1 MPRARSPDTDAVSAL
16 VRGFQ
21 VLDCFASALR
31 PLGNGDV
38 AAATGIPKA
47 SVARLIGTLQTLG
60 HLRPAAER
68 ERYELAPGVMRLA
81 EAFLAGLD
89 LRAVVRPHLQ
99 ALSEATGCSAFLG
112 VRDGAEMLVVEAG
125 RARSAVAVMGADI
138 GTRMA
143 LDTSSLG
150 RAWLAGV
157 DEPTRRLALG
167 AQPGPALLAA
177 LALAQQRG
185 HALSLGEWH
194 PAIVA
199 AAVPL
204 RTPRGE
210 VVSLNCGSPT
220 AVVSA
225 QRLQQEVLPQLHA
238 MADAIA
244 AEIGGLAGL
253 ALTNPEA
260 SGVSPR

>member
-1 MPRARSPDTDAVSAL
+1 MPRARNPDAEAVSAL

-21 VLDCFASALR
+21 VLDCFAKARR

-38 AAATGIPKA
+38 AAITGIPKA
-47 SVARLIGTLQTLG
+47 SVARLIGTLQGLG

-89 LRAVVRPHLQ
+89 LRAVARPHLQ

-143 LDTSSLG
+143 LGTSALG

-157 DEPTRRLALG
+157 DEATRHLALG
-167 AQPGPALLAA
+167 AAPGPALKRS
-177 LALAQQRG
+177 LALARQTG
-185 HALSLGEWH
+185 HVLSLGEWH

-225 QRLQQEVLPQLHA
+225 ERLQREVLPRLHA

-244 AEIGGLAGL
+244 TEIGGAAGL
-253 ALTNPEA
+253 ALTNPPVTA
-260 SGVSPR
+260 APAR